1 MPSFD
6 IESNVDKH
14 EVTNAIDNANREL
27 QNRFDFKGVD
37 AKFEFTKDM
46 IVLTAP
52 DDFQV
57 QQMQDILNSKL
68 TKRGIDILSLDVQPM
83 SKNLAQAKLEIKLKQ
98 GIEQKYAK
106 ELVAYIKNKKFKVQA
121 AIQGEQVRVTG
132 KDRDELQTV
141 IAALREDKEK
151 FEVPLQ
157 FGNFRD

>member
-1 MPSFD
+1 
-6 IESNVDKH
+6 
-14 EVTNAIDNANREL
+14 
-27 QNRFDFKGVD
+27 
-37 AKFEFTKDM
+37 M